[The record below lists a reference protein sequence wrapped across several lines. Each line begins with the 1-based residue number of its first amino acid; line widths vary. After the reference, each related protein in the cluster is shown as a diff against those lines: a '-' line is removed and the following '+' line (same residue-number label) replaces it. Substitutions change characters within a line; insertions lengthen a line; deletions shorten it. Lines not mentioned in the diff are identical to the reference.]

1 MSGVKKLVQY
11 ENKGLKQV
19 TNDDLREEG
28 VGSDSN
34 SDDK

>member
-1 MSGVKKLVQY
+1 MSGVKRLAQS
-11 ENKGLKQV
+11 ENKGLEQV

-28 VGSDSN
+28 VAGDNN

>member
-11 ENKGLKQV
+11 ENKGQQQV

-28 VGSDSN
+28 VAGNDK
-34 SDDK
+34 DD